1 MNRKQQIKRGTPWN
15 KASEENMALNFPTNT
30 ALLMLVSM
38 IGSGLLR
45 GSTCHRVSNG
55 SYEASLIM
63 GALYSVQ
70 NALTA
75 ARSEEAFLK

>member
-1 MNRKQQIKRGTPWN
+1 
-15 KASEENMALNFPTNT
+15 MALNCPTNT

-45 GSTCHRVSNG
+45 GSTCRRVSNG
-55 SYEASLIM
+55 SYAASLIM
-63 GALYSVQ
+63 GALSSVQ

-75 ARSEEAFLK
+75 ARSEEAFFQ